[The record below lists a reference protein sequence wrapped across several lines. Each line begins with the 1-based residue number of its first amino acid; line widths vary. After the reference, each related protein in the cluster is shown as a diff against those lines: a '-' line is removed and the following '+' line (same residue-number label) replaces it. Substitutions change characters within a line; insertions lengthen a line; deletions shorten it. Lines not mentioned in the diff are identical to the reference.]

1 MGIIEKSS
9 LEQIQIEMK
18 EYKKKKYLDIRTYYQ
33 SEGEWKPSKKG
44 VTIHPEN
51 LDSLLEIISEIKNQ
65 YDKETHAD

>member
-1 MGIIEKSS
+1 MDVIEKNS

-33 SEGEWKPSKKG
+33 SDGEWKPSKKG

-51 LDSLLEIISEIKNQ
+51 LDKLLEIITGIKEE
-65 YDKETHAD
+65 YDKEAMAE